1 MERGSFYY
9 GGFFMLKK
17 QLEEILH
24 DIVKLNQKIMDTC
37 DYSNLISL
45 CEQDISIIHLVGEN
59 ENISA
64 KDISEILHA
73 PKTTIVSAVDRLCR
87 KKYLTKESDPKDRR
101 RMCLSLTDLG
111 QKANG
116 EHNTYEEQILEFLVN
131 QFEKE
136 DQEELSKIL
145 ERRKR

>member
-1 MERGSFYY
+1 
-9 GGFFMLKK
+9 
-17 QLEEILH
+17 
-24 DIVKLNQKIMDTC
+24 
-37 DYSNLISL
+37 
-45 CEQDISIIHLVGEN
+45 
-59 ENISA
+59 
-64 KDISEILHA
+64 
-73 PKTTIVSAVDRLCR
+73 
-87 KKYLTKESDPKDRR
+87 
-101 RMCLSLTDLG
+101 MCLSLTDLG